1 MNRRVAPKR
10 RRFLFAAA
18 RVSPSDWS
26 GRRAPQRSRRR
37 AKDGRLGRA
46 IVEGTGIT
54 TEYMTIMTP
63 VSPSADASK
72 TVAEQIQGFF
82 GEHRSDLVRFA
93 SIQLRD
99 PAMADDVVQETL
111 IAVLKGHREFANR
124 SSVKTWVFSILKRK
138 IIDALRVRQREV
150 PISQLGGNDEEHD
163 GFDALFDQRGFWAT
177 QHRPHRWADPD
188 DSLEQQQFWRVFE
201 LCLDHL
207 PERTSRVFMMREF
220 LELDTEEICQELAI
234 SPSNCWVILH
244 RARMGL
250 RLCLEE
256 TWFNR

>member
-1 MNRRVAPKR
+1 M
-10 RRFLFAAA
+10 
-18 RVSPSDWS
+18 
-26 GRRAPQRSRRR
+26 
-37 AKDGRLGRA
+37 
-46 IVEGTGIT
+46 IT
-54 TEYMTIMTP
+54 TEHMTMMTP
-63 VSPSADASK
+63 VSPATDASK
-72 TVAEQIQGFF
+72 TIAEQIQDFF
-82 GEHRSDLVRFA
+82 GEHRLDLVRFA

-111 IAVLKGHREFANR
+111 IAVLHGHTEFANR

-138 IIDALRVRQREV
+138 VIDALRVRQREV
-150 PISQLGGNDEEHD
+150 PISQIGTDDEETD
-163 GFDALFDQRGFWAT
+163 GHNTLFDRRGFWANE
-177 QHRPHRWADPD
+177 HRPHRWADAE
-188 DSLEQQQFWRVFE
+188 DSLEQQQFWRALE

-244 RARMGL
+244 RARMSL